1 MVLSASNKYRDGQD
15 DFSAFAKERIIKIDG
30 DEEDETP
37 LKKTPLYRAFK
48 EWYINN
54 IGKNVPKGKELDA
67 FMEKKYGAYR
77 NGYKKIRLKF
87 DIDEMENDLSS

>member
-1 MVLSASNKYRDGQD
+1 MGNVEDCEMVLAASNKYRDGQD
-15 DFSAFAKERIIKIDG
+15 DFSAFARERIIKIEG

-54 IGKNVPKGKELDA
+54 VGKNVPKGKELDA
-67 FMEKKYGAYR
+67 FMEKNMGH
-77 NGYKKIRLKF
+77 I
-87 DIDEMENDLSS
+87 EMDTKR